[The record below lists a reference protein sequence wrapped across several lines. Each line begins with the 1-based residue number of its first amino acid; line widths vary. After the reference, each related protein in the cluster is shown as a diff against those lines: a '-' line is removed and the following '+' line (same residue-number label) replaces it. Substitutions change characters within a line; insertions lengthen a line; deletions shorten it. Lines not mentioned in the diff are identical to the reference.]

1 MEFMGT
7 KIALVSGIFFFADG
21 AVFTVSPLIIYF
33 ITNNTMILIYIG
45 LILAIGTQVLCLTVF
60 YIPESLKFSLSKGKF

>member
-1 MEFMGT
+1 MEFMGAKT
-7 KIALVSGIFFFADG
+7 AFVCGVYLFADG

-45 LILAIGTQVLCLTVF
+45 LILAIGTQLVCLTVF